1 VWFSRLSAFPLALLL
16 VAPPAA
22 ANDHAPGPAALASW
36 PDPADEPAGL
46 TQIRPDT
53 VDWGGVTVD
62 SLKFLALQHGA
73 RLVIRAHVREGLKGP
88 FFKDYWE
95 TLREPPAGF
104 TDGDPWFTNIVGH
117 SIQGSTAYLIA
128 RANGGTRTQAFWW
141 GVIYS
146 TQFEVGPLGE
156 AAIGNI
162 RTSPIDLVVTPLAG
176 FALGVAE
183 EWLLERL
190 PRRGERF
197 WLLTR
202 PLVMGHVFLRLT
214 TGK

>member
-1 VWFSRLSAFPLALLL
+1 VVQPAVRL
-16 VAPPAA
+16 PPGAT
-22 ANDHAPGPAALASW
+22 
-36 PDPADEPAGL
+36 AG
-46 TQIRPDT
+46 
-53 VDWGGVTVD
+53 GGVTVD

-88 FFKDYWE
+88 FFKHYWE